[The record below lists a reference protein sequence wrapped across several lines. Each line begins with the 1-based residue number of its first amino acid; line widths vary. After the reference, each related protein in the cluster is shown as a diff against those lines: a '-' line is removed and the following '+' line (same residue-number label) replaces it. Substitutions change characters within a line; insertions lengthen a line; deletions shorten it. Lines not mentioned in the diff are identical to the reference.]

1 MTTSKNEKILATCTN
16 YWDDEIKIVDV
27 NGTLYKE
34 VGGNRKPMRFNV
46 HDGGGDGPDGD
57 ILNHENLRWCGWE
70 VCEDSNRHFRG
81 AVVLPSDCFNQ
92 DIEQED
98 DLSKEA
104 VEAVKDWA
112 KADLE
117 IADKATIDYVKPL
130 EMEDIRE
137 TFSDWLDDL
146 DDDDERCDEEKIQ
159 DFIDEEQADETFF
172 WFGGRVRGLIQ
183 FHDEEEIREICLD
196 CLK

>member
-1 MTTSKNEKILATCTN
+1 MTAQTKETVLATCKN

-27 NGTLYKE
+27 DGTLYKE
-34 VGGNRKPMRFNV
+34 VNGNRESMRFNV

-57 ILNHENLRWCGWE
+57 IFNHANVQKCGWE

-172 WFGGRVRGLIQ
+172 WHCGRVRGLIQ